1 MVFNTHTTLVIARN
15 ENLGNGAVLPLKFVD
30 LQLKNNSNSITLN
43 WSVTGQT
50 SPTTYVVE
58 RSTNGV
64 QYKQIGT
71 IPTQTDQRNLALT
84 FTDKTLPQAVTG
96 FYRIKACDANNQCLY
111 SVVKSVK
118 LNTENSWVKIYPTPV
133 KDNLQITPNKAFTG
147 NVSFKI
153 FNAEGK
159 QVYQLNKK
167 NIAER
172 DQLYIP
178 VSGLSRGSYI
188 LQINYNGLIRS
199 EQFIKN

>member
-1 MVFNTHTTLVIARN
+1 
-15 ENLGNGAVLPLKFVD
+15 
-30 LQLKNNSNSITLN
+30 
-43 WSVTGQT
+43 
-50 SPTTYVVE
+50 
-58 RSTNGV
+58 
-64 QYKQIGT
+64 
-71 IPTQTDQRNLALT
+71 
-84 FTDKTLPQAVTG
+84 
-96 FYRIKACDANNQCLY
+96 
-111 SVVKSVK
+111 
-118 LNTENSWVKIYPTPV
+118 
-133 KDNLQITPNKAFTG
+133 
-147 NVSFKI
+147 KI